1 MQNFEVSFIAFV
13 IVSSILIVG
22 SAGLHEESTPDYYKT
37 LGLSED
43 CAQDDVKKAFRRLAM
58 KYHPDKCKEPD
69 AEKKFQEIGE
79 AYEILSDPDKRQEYD
94 NRRKFGGSYQ
104 PHTSFNFQNF
114 NFDDLFAEFDDFE
127 NFQGPHASFGGNRFN
142 VFSDFPD
149 FSNLNFGSREK
160 TDSHRF
166 GGGSSFFGQHFGGGG
181 GDIYR
186 QRSSQS
192 GSRCKTVTQKV
203 GNTITTYTTCT

>member
-79 AYEILSDPDKRQEYD
+79 GNEKRLLLNIKLNNFAFIEMFRAYMSSIFVFISTDFLSYYYTIKK
-94 NRRKFGGSYQ
+94 NNITICIRKSMLCMLYFC
-104 PHTSFNFQNF
+104 
-114 NFDDLFAEFDDFE
+114 LLII
-127 NFQGPHASFGGNRFN
+127 
-142 VFSDFPD
+142 V
-149 FSNLNFGSREK
+149 L
-160 TDSHRF
+160 
-166 GGGSSFFGQHFGGGG
+166 
-181 GDIYR
+181 
-186 QRSSQS
+186 
-192 GSRCKTVTQKV
+192 
-203 GNTITTYTTCT
+203 